1 MITFLAFGEPHVTQQ
16 DTKNGGNFKRT
27 VGGRGVVGENLA
39 RLIRQA
45 TMTKFSFQIGQY
57 AVLYLHP
64 TGRRNDKL
72 VYLNPNVDAFMRN
85 QALRFT
91 QDQGPD
97 LDAML
102 GFTVA
107 NTGNQ
112 CPSHIVI
119 YTLNAPCF
127 LPGRD
132 PTGCTELIFRAF
144 DRVKSF
150 TCRGTKT
157 KYVLGYRYD
166 PGREDVRQNW
176 TKGKRYLE
184 VMGITVVRINL

>member
-16 DTKNGGNFKRT
+16 DTKSGGNFKRA

-64 TGRRNDKL
+64 TGRRNDEL

-119 YTLNAPCF
+119 YTLNAPL
-127 LPGRD
+127 LPARSGSDVYQNIDKYRFFSNI
-132 PTGCTELIFRAF
+132 GLSISFFSVYQYF
-144 DRVKSF
+144 DIPKIS
-150 TCRGTKT
+150 K
-157 KYVLGYRYD
+157 
-166 PGREDVRQNW
+166 
-176 TKGKRYLE
+176 
-184 VMGITVVRINL
+184 